1 MNNDENNSMN
11 NAEFP
16 SEEPSVDNTEPVAEQ
31 ETINSEDINVAEDSV
46 DAKEIDT
53 ADNFVDSENADVTDS
68 SADSENADVTYSSAD
83 SENTDVT
90 DSSVEADKDNETSN
104 ITDYDSN
111 QPEAAKS
118 SKKGTYT
125 LIIVIMALVVVAAV
139 LIVLF
144 VTKNNKDEADNNTQP
159 TAVATQAPDT
169 SNTADNTV
177 TPATDSTDSATT
189 PEPTKIPVVTV
200 ELGQYKGIE
209 VTKEV
214 AEVTEAQIQY
224 ELDMLAQKYTE
235 LVQVEGRTDVQ
246 SGDIIIFDYEG
257 KIDGVPFDRGAATDA
272 ELEIGSNSFIPG
284 FEDALIGKLI
294 NEPTVIDVTFP
305 DPYQNN
311 PDMSGVAATFD
322 ITVKSINY
330 RHTPELTDELIKEKE
345 GYDSLEAYKTHIHDT
360 LAAQNEQNAEATA
373 INKVFETAVT
383 SAVFGGDIAE
393 ACQAMSD
400 ELLYNYETMAMQYGM
415 DIATMAMYYGMDEA
429 TFYGYIDAAAANQ
442 VKLINLLKEVIKVE
456 ELTITEE
463 EYNTS
468 LQAFMAENGV
478 ASEEE
483 FYQYVTR
490 EQFEEDVLM
499 DKAYNL
505 IIDTAIIK

>member
-11 NAEFP
+11 NAEFS
-16 SEEPSVDNTEPVAEQ
+16 SEEPSVDNMEPVTEQ
-31 ETINSEDINVAEDSV
+31 ETINSEDINATSDFVNAE
-46 DAKEIDT
+46 EIDT
-53 ADNFVDSENADVTDS
+53 ADNFVDSENADVTDN
-68 SADSENADVTYSSAD
+68 SADSED
-83 SENTDVT
+83 TDVT

-104 ITDYDSN
+104 ITDYESN
-111 QPEAAKS
+111 QSETAKS

-144 VTKNNKDEADNNTQP
+144 VTKNNKDEADNDSQP
-159 TAVATQAPDT
+159 TAVATQAPDN
-169 SNTADNTV
+169 SNTADNTT
-177 TPATDSTDSATT
+177 TPAADSTDSTT
-189 PEPTKIPVVTV
+189 SPEPTKTPVVTV

-235 LVQVEGRTDVQ
+235 LVQVEDRTDVQ